1 MMSQFHMICIYEAIS
16 QWYGHVCNWINLG
29 LKFYIAINHN
39 PDNGAEIQDIDC
51 GVSGIIIIFKM
62 VKVVQYYGENDG
74 GDGFINGT
82 KVLLN
87 SVKQWYNTNQLVS
100 EDSYFYSI
108 STK

>member
-1 MMSQFHMICIYEAIS
+1 
-16 QWYGHVCNWINLG
+16 
-29 LKFYIAINHN
+29 
-39 PDNGAEIQDIDC
+39 
-51 GVSGIIIIFKM
+51 M

-100 EDSYFYSI
+100 EDSYFDSI